1 MKDIFRVVFTRL
13 DEEECEEIYISK
25 ADVVGT
31 TTASLARIGAS
42 ISIHPMQVCDTF
54 KEVDELLSKT
64 NKSDPS
70 VSIEMEGAEQ

>member
-1 MKDIFRVVFTRL
+1 MRDIFRITFTRL
-13 DEEECEEIYISK
+13 DEEECEEIYVGK

-31 TTASLARIGAS
+31 TAASLARIGAA

-64 NKSDPS
+64 NKSES
-70 VSIEMEGAEQ
+70 VTLDTEGVDQ